1 MDQHTQM
8 SFYRKAT
15 FGLRAERSNPEQE
28 NSNGLIWQADGK
40 PIGTTLTE
48 GLISVKGDYIFP
60 IIRGIILL
68 LKTWPGGFEG
78 ECAQGHHQ
86 RDKQLVKKFL

>member
-8 SFYRKAT
+8 SFYRKRPS
-15 FGLRAERSNPEQE
+15 GLRAGEIEALNKKIA
-28 NSNGLIWQADGK
+28 NGLIWQADGK

-68 LKTWPGGFEG
+68 LKDLALVDSKENVLKDTIS
-78 ECAQGHHQ
+78 A
-86 RDKQLVKKFL
+86 DKANW